1 MCDCKDIEIGTYDN
15 QVTLKNWW
23 NLEYVSIDT
32 CLQEEILHLWSKR
45 VHTTGCCCGH
55 NKVQPYINVN
65 GESAMIMINL
75 GYEYWVN
82 EFRVMC
88 FKPKTIPCQ
97 D

>member
-32 CLQEEILHLWSKR
+32 CLREEILHLWSKKVR
-45 VHTTGCCCGH
+45 TTGCCCGH
-55 NKVQPYINVN
+55 NKSKPYINVN
-65 GESAMIMINL
+65 GESAIIMINL

-82 EFRVMC
+82 EHRVMC
-88 FKPKTIPCQ
+88 FKPKTI
-97 D
+97 